1 MYIYICIY
9 VCIYIYVHMCIYVHI
24 IQLQKNAATEQ
35 LCKES
40 GRTKHFIQKKEF
52 GNPCHEAFTL
62 FDYKRAANKKEL
74 SQSLPCKGAKRLSFF
89 LQVLHSFMRRVASAF
104 STGIG
109 VQHQVTD
116 SMATFF
122 YLTFRTISTAW
133 LRTKVSLPSSKQTHS
148 FAIHVKCTKCVVT

>member
-1 MYIYICIY
+1 MQGKWENEAL
-9 VCIYIYVHMCIYVHI
+9 HP
-24 IQLQKNAATEQ
+24 
-35 LCKES
+35 
-40 GRTKHFIQKKEF
+40 KKEF

-122 YLTFRTISTAW
+122 LSYI
-133 LRTKVSLPSSKQTHS
+133 
-148 FAIHVKCTKCVVT
+148 